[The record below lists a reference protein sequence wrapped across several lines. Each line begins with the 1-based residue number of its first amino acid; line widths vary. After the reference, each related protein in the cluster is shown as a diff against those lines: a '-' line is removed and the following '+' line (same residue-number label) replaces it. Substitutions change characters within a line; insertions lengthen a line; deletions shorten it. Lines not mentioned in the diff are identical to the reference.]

1 MSDSSSPA
9 TQRLADSP
17 MQASSHASALV
28 RHRWPLFMVM
38 MLLTAIAGSGVL
50 HTSFDTS
57 LAALLT
63 RSDPYLDEFE
73 HFNEQFP
80 QALSVNAVFV
90 PLQNTSAMA
99 PDVLSAVAN
108 LQSRF
113 LHLPGAERMSSL
125 LNYFSPQRQERLF
138 QRAYDTYSETELAA
152 LLDHALGDQLLRNSL
167 LSESGD
173 LTFATIVVDGELN
186 SDERLQLATEII
198 QLRDS
203 LRAEHPSVAI
213 HFSSD
218 VLLEQSS
225 QQAMVNDL
233 TNLLPIVILICV
245 LVICYCFRSVLL
257 GIGILTHALLSV
269 VLTVGTLGYL
279 GFAFNSI
286 SIIAPLIVVIIAV
299 ANSVHIISIYTQT
312 RAAGEDS
319 LSAMV
324 KSLDYNLRPISL
336 AVLTTAIGF
345 SSLNLCSSPAI
356 QDFGRIVAIGIG
368 YAYLLTLCALPAIL
382 LVLSKSG
389 TAQTQENFLQQKLNV
404 LVNIAERYDARLFA
418 GCTALAVA
426 TFMLLPLNK
435 TDFNRT
441 DFISS
446 DDDIRGYYDVVSSR
460 INRGPQL
467 SYAVDAKRVD
477 GAIEPEFL
485 RNLEGFVDWLD
496 DQQEV
501 ESAASLV
508 DLVKTVNR
516 VQHQDNPDFFV
527 IPADIDTVAAHLNGY
542 ETVQSEDFPLSA
554 FINRDFSMVT
564 LIINAIPMSN
574 QELIDLDVKLSTAFN
589 DFFDTA
595 ELVHGSGLLLFSRM
609 DELVTVELLQ
619 GYSLSLLLITLCLVI
634 GLRSVYFGIL
644 SVIPNLIPATI
655 VFGLWALLVGQLDPF
670 VMMLFSISIGLVV
683 DDTVHILS
691 HYLSGRKNGLDQP
704 AAIRQSITVAGPALT
719 ITTLV
724 LALGTTILI
733 MANTLYFQQS
743 AKLLVPIVVLALVLD
758 LFYLPTILKRFDRGR
773 FAAYQQ

>member
-368 YAYLLTLCALPAIL
+368 YAYLLILCALPAIL